1 MTTPQRFLREAIE
14 LAHVNV
20 EKGGRPFGAV
30 VVRNGEVIA
39 TGVNEILHTN
49 DPTSHA
55 ELNAI
60 RAASQKLGSADL
72 RGCAVFAS
80 GHPCPMCMAA
90 MRVAGVSEVTYAYS
104 NDDGAPYGLST
115 AAIYADL
122 AKPFSEQSMKIRYV
136 PVRLE
141 SRSDLYA
148 DWKKRQDRQA

>member
-1 MTTPQRFLREAIE
+1 
-14 LAHVNV
+14 
-20 EKGGRPFGAV
+20 
-30 VVRNGEVIA
+30 
-39 TGVNEILHTN
+39 
-49 DPTSHA
+49 
-55 ELNAI
+55 
-60 RAASQKLGSADL
+60 
-72 RGCAVFAS
+72 
-80 GHPCPMCMAA
+80 